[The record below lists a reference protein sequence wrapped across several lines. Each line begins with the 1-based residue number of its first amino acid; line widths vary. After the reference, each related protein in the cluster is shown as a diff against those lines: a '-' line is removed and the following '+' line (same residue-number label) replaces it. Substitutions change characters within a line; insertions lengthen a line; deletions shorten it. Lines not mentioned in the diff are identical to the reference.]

1 METSVDMIVGARR
14 NGVDLMINMHHISPT
29 ARLESALYDPVW
41 EERFGGVTVD
51 SIMLVSNGERLND
64 SSFAYSRKEGAT
76 IVTFFI
82 PEDEVLMGLEH
93 PLVIITSDED
103 GEIRARTPASLTALS
118 LPTKVW

>member
-1 METSVDMIVGARR
+1 
-14 NGVDLMINMHHISPT
+14 
-29 ARLESALYDPVW
+29 
-41 EERFGGVTVD
+41 
-51 SIMLVSNGERLND
+51 MLVSNGERLND